1 MSVVPEDHGVPR
13 VEVKPTLTPGP
24 EGTFGVVEA
33 LLGVMSELPN
43 IGKDDKSPE
52 GYAYR
57 GIEAITRHVQQSF
70 AKHGVLVFPQAEVI
84 ATVPSPA
91 MKDGWQD
98 VIMRVEWTVAAKD
111 GSTITAV
118 TNGVGRDRSD
128 KGSNKAQTQAL
139 KYLLL
144 PLLLIADGK
153 DDADSLTYEQ
163 DRQLDALASTVEQ
176 VAEFHETLN
185 RLGDVQKAALKAWF
199 AKNRIPKVEKATAE
213 QAARAI
219 TQATSCCRRARRL
232 SSSSARLS
240 RRWRRDLAGSDQRAV
255 GAHPGPPTRRAG

>member
-1 MSVVPEDHGVPR
+1 MSAVPGTHGLPE
-13 VEVKPTLTPGP
+13 VERQPVLTPGP
-24 EGTFGVVEA
+24 DGTFGVVGA
-33 LLGVMSELPN
+33 LCKVMAALPN

-57 GIEAITRHVQQSF
+57 GIEAITRHVQTLF
-70 AKHGVLVFPQAEVI
+70 AEHGVLCIPQAEVL

-98 VIMRVEWTVAAKD
+98 VIMRVEWTLAATD

-144 PLLLIADGK
+144 PLLLIADKK
-153 DDADSLTYEQ
+153 DDADGLTYES
-163 DRQLDALASTVEQ
+163 DRAPDHQAATTEQ

-185 RLGDVQKAALKAWF
+185 RLGDDQKAALKAWF
-199 AKNRIPKVEKATAE
+199 SRNRIPKVEKATGE

-219 TQATSCCRRARRL
+219 TKAHELL
-232 SSSSARLS
+232 SNTPAPVA
-240 RRWRRDLAGSDQRAV
+240 DY
-255 GAHPGPPTRRAG
+255 GPPEPGEAA